1 MTRTVRILRFA
12 LAAGTGLMCLFINDN
27 LSGTGQSSLVT
38 QANAVIGRPRTPGSV
53 AGVARR
59 TTRRAVRR
67 GVIVGAAAAG
77 AAAVGVDAYYGG
89 APYDGAAP
97 YYGIPE
103 GYGYGPGPVPG
114 AVIVNPVTGRWCTTE
129 PSGYQWCWTP

>member
-1 MTRTVRILRFA
+1 
-12 LAAGTGLMCLFINDN
+12 MCLFVNDN
-27 LSGTGQSSLVT
+27 LSVTGQSNLIT

-67 GVIVGAAAAG
+67 GVIVGAAAG
-77 AAAVGVDAYYGG
+77 AAAVGADAYYGG
-89 APYDGAAP
+89 APYDGV
-97 YYGIPE
+97 PE